1 MEVNKETSILDG
13 DKTPSTTQSSYIRIS
28 LISILGIILAG
39 LFALVSGLAEVKKN
53 WPKYRCKPQYMALAP
68 VFGKDTA
75 ENFDYCMK
83 NVMDKE
89 AGGALAPLYKTL
101 ALFIGIISTL
111 LQSTNSLRLQLAT
124 LVGGIVKV
132 VQQFTDRFTQFQFAI
147 RTATIR
153 MKSLMYRVF
162 GTVMAV
168 VYMGMSGVT
177 ALQNFGDH
185 WLIRFLMVFCFP
197 PDTPIFVFGKGHI
210 PIKDVEIGDRLAHGG
225 HVTAKFRFAAPG
237 EQMVRLGHI
246 RVSSNHFVQGP
257 NHKWIMAGE
266 HPDAQND
273 GIWTGGAENPLICL
287 NTSDHKIPM
296 GKYIFSD
303 YDETAEGDKMAAEFV
318 EKSINGSATASAATT
333 TEFKEYGAV
342 IHPNTPI
349 QNCSVAANIQLGQ
362 TLSNGCR
369 VLGIIDKEISEIV
382 ELPCGSKVSPSTLI
396 WNPDKFIYERAIYI
410 KNSNLHRLI
419 KPEIYKGFIVTPHS
433 YITTDSG
440 QHLRDYIE
448 VLSPF
453 TEESY
458 SSSLRV
464 MESIKCIAAK

>member
-1 MEVNKETSILDG
+1 MEVIKDTSILDG
-13 DKTPSTTQSSYIRIS
+13 EKSPSTTQNSYLRIGLLS
-28 LISILGIILAG
+28 VLGVIFAG
-39 LFALVSGLAEVKKN
+39 LLALVSGLAEIQKN

-68 VFGKDTA
+68 VFGKNTA

-89 AGGALAPLYKTL
+89 ASGALAPLYKTL

-111 LQSTNSLRLQLAT
+111 LNSTNSLRLQLAT

-197 PDTPIFVFGKGHI
+197 PETPIFVFGKGHI
-210 PIKDVEIGDRLAHGG
+210 PIKDVQIGDRLAHGG
-225 HVTAKFRFAAPG
+225 HVTAKFHFAAPG
-237 EQMVRLGHI
+237 EQMVRLGHV
-246 RVSSNHFVQGP
+246 RVSTNHFVQGP
-257 NHKWIMAGE
+257 DGSWIMAGE
-266 HPDAQND
+266 HPDAVCD

-287 NTSDHKIPM
+287 NTSNHKIPI
-296 GKYIFSD
+296 GKYMFSD
-303 YDETAEGDKMAAEFV
+303 YDETAEGDKLAAEFV
-318 EKSINGSATASAATT
+318 EKSINGVSAPQHQ
-333 TEFKEYGAV
+333 FKEYGALM
-342 IHPNTPI
+342 HPSTPI
-349 QNCSVAANIQLGQ
+349 LGLDKASNIQLGQ
-362 TLSNGCR
+362 VLSNRCR
-369 VLGIIDKEISEIV
+369 VLGIIDKEVLEIM
-382 ELPCGSKVSPSTLI
+382 ELADGTMVTPSALV
-396 WNPDKFIYERAIYI
+396 WNPEKFKYERAIDCKNAKLI
-410 KNSNLHRLI
+410 KFK

-440 QHLRDYIE
+440 LHLRDYIE

-458 SSSLRV
+458 SSALRGS
-464 MESIKCIAAK
+464 EPIKCM

>member
-1 MEVNKETSILDG
+1 MASMDVNKDTSILEG
-13 DKTPSTTQSSYIRIS
+13 GNPPSTTQNSYLRIG
-28 LISILGIILAG
+28 LISVIGVIFAG
-39 LFALVSGLAEVKKN
+39 FLALVSGLAEIKKN

-68 VFGKDTA
+68 IFGKNTA

-89 AGGALAPLYKTL
+89 ASGALAPLYKTL
-101 ALFIGIISTL
+101 GLFIGIISTL
-111 LQSTNSLRLQLAT
+111 LSSTNSLRLQLAT

-197 PDTPIFVFGKGHI
+197 PETPIYVFGKGHI
-210 PIKDVEIGDRLAHGG
+210 PIKDVQIGDRLAHGG
-225 HVTAKFRFAAPG
+225 HVTATFRFAAPG
-237 EQMVRLGHI
+237 EQMVRLGHV

-257 NHKWIMAGE
+257 SGSWVMAGE
-266 HPDAQND
+266 HPDAVSD

-287 NTSDHKIPM
+287 NTSDHKIPI
-296 GKYIFSD
+296 GKYMFSD
-303 YDETAEGDKMAAEFV
+303 YDETAEGDKLAAEFV
-318 EKSINGSATASAATT
+318 EKSINGSSVAAPNHV
-333 TEFKEYGAV
+333 FKEYGALMHPYTFIQGKQATN
-342 IHPNTPI
+342 IH
-349 QNCSVAANIQLGQ
+349 LGQ
-362 TLSNGCR
+362 TLSNRCR
-369 VLGIIDKEISEIV
+369 VLGIIDKQVSEIMKLADGTMV
-382 ELPCGSKVSPSTLI
+382 TPSALI
-396 WNPDKFIYERAIYI
+396 WNSDKHKYERAIDS
-410 KNSNLHRLI
+410 KNAKLI
-419 KPEIYKGFIVTPHS
+419 KLKTPHIYKGFIVTPHS

-458 SSSLRV
+458 SHALRDL
-464 MESIKCIAAK
+464 EPIKCM